1 MARPGAHI
9 LSPVPGTLYVVATPI
24 GNLED
29 LSIRAARVLADVELV
44 AAENTRVAAKLLRHL
59 ELDPRRIPYND
70 RNKRRQTA
78 PILRALEEGRDVAL
92 ISDAGTPGISDP
104 GADLVHEAVAAGVA
118 VVPIPGA
125 SAVTALLSVAGLGS
139 AEVRLLGFLPRRRV
153 ERRRLLSEIAE
164 RGVPALAFES
174 PHRIVESLEDIEAAL
189 PDAALV
195 IGRELTKLHEQ
206 VWRGNPTEA
215 RRAFG
220 KPRGEFCLVIAPG
233 SRDTSWT
240 DDRVREELAAARAAG
255 ESRSA
260 AARRLARAAG
270 RPRSQVYALW
280 PDDPAAS

>member
-1 MARPGAHI
+1 MARPGPHI
-9 LSPVPGTLYVVATPI
+9 LAPVPGTLYVVATPI

-59 ELDPRRIPYND
+59 ELDQRRIPYND
-70 RNKRRQTA
+70 RNKRRQKA

-104 GADLVHEAVAAGVA
+104 GADLVREAVAAGVP

-125 SAVTALLSVAGLGS
+125 SAVTTLLSVAGLGS

-153 ERRRLLSEIAE
+153 ERRRLLSEIAD
-164 RGVPALAFES
+164 RGVPALVFES
-174 PHRIVESLEDIEAAL
+174 PHRIVGSLEDIEAAL

-206 VWRGNPTEA
+206 IWRGSAAEA
-215 RRAFG
+215 RLAFG
-220 KPRGEFCLVIAPG
+220 SPRGEFCLVIAPG
-233 SRDTSWT
+233 SQDASWT
-240 DDRVREELAAARAAG
+240 DDHVREALATARAAG

-270 RPRSQVYALW
+270 RARSQVYALW